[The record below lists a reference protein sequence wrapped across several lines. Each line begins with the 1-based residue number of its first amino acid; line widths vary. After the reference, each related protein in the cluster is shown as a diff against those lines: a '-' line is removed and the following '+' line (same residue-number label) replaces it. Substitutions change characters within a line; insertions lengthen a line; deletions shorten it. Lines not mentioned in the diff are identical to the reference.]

1 MSDPEYKFVGTFLDN
16 NRHGVCKCF
25 LTSDIVNQVSTHG
38 KVSGG
43 AKPSGE
49 EARSMVNK
57 LSIIGESHSSI

>member
-25 LTSDIVNQVSTHG
+25 LTSDKVYQVSTHG